1 VTLVF
6 ATGTRD
12 RLGLN
17 DAGAPRAAAVS
28 FAPGSTAPAA
38 TGQQA
43 GVTR

>member
-17 DAGAPRAAAVS
+17 AGAPRAAAVS